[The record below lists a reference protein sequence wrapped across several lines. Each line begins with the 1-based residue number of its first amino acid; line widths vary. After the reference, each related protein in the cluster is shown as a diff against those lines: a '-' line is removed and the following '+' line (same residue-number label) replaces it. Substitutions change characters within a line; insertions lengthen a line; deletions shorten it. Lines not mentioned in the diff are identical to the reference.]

1 MSNLSNEQIS
11 SLLNNLTSISPQNN
25 LISEST
31 NLLKQYYSSSSLSI
45 NSFIYQL
52 TNNPNE
58 NNRNLASILLY
69 KSIDKNYNSLNNDE
83 KNILNETLL
92 NLYLKE
98 KIFIVLKGI
107 SYAIY
112 KVIKKNIENNDNI
125 LIKYVFKN
133 DFNKICV

>member
-58 NNRNLASILLY
+58 NNRNLDSILLY
-69 KSIDKNYNSLNNDE
+69 K
-83 KNILNETLL
+83 
-92 NLYLKE
+92 
-98 KIFIVLKGI
+98 
-107 SYAIY
+107 
-112 KVIKKNIENNDNI
+112 
-125 LIKYVFKN
+125 
-133 DFNKICV
+133 